1 MTSPLRGEDH
11 RFESGRAHIFF
22 LIRMEKKKTTF
33 LTVDA
38 IIIQK
43 DEIVLIK
50 RGDEPFK
57 GCWAFPGGM
66 VEYNESVE
74 NAVVREAKEE
84 TGLDVKIE
92 KLFKVYSA
100 PGRDPRGHSVS
111 VCFLCKIIGG
121 NFEASTD
128 AAEVRFFKL
137 SALPKLAFDHAKI
150 LNDVIKNRK

>member
-1 MTSPLRGEDH
+1 MFHFVRSINKL
-11 RFESGRAHIFF
+11 A
-22 LIRMEKKKTTF
+22 KKTTF

-50 RGDEPFK
+50 RRDEPFR

-66 VEYNESVE
+66 VEYNECVE
-74 NAVVREAKEE
+74 TAVVREAKEE

-92 KLFKVYSA
+92 KLFNVYSA

-111 VCFLCKIIGG
+111 VCFICRSIGG
-121 NFEASTD
+121 SMQADTD
-128 AAEVRFFKL
+128 SEEVRLFKL
-137 SALPKLAFDHAKI
+137 SALPKLAFDHEKI
-150 LNDVIKNRK
+150 LDDVIAKRRNE